1 MNEKKYTKVAE
12 IKLKF
17 TSLVFISV
25 FIRRR
30 RRKKRKEIYCL
41 KFKRM

>member
-17 TSLVFISV
+17 ASLVFISV

-30 RRKKRKEIYCL
+30 KIRRKEIYCL
-41 KFKRM
+41 KFKRI